1 MNAATK
7 SDVIEVSCEDIQYLW
22 DNPSAMPKNREGVLN
37 IIKKSVNERMMPI
50 NEWNEDGSPDDL
62 ATKDSRYKK
71 QEKPQ
76 PLFPK
81 NPRKEPSSSA
91 LQDSIEL

>member
-1 MNAATK
+1 
-7 SDVIEVSCEDIQYLW
+7 
-22 DNPSAMPKNREGVLN
+22 MPKNREGVLN